1 MTSYAYTHTH
11 GPITNNDIE
20 IIQLVSYRW
29 PWNMNIPSST
39 MLLKKAIP
47 DPTALILTA
56 FSALPCSEAFVYC
69 QFHVEKLLSDSL
81 LPRHQSP
88 CV

>member
-1 MTSYAYTHTH
+1 
-11 GPITNNDIE
+11 
-20 IIQLVSYRW
+20 
-29 PWNMNIPSST
+29 

-69 QFHVEKLLSDSL
+69 QFHMEKLLSDSL
-81 LPRHQSP
+81 PPRHQSP

>member
-1 MTSYAYTHTH
+1 MAMEHEYT
-11 GPITNNDIE
+11 IE
-20 IIQLVSYRW
+20 HYVAK
-29 PWNMNIPSST
+29 
-39 MLLKKAIP
+39 KKAIP

-69 QFHVEKLLSDSL
+69 QFHMEKLLSDSL
-81 LPRHQSP
+81 PPRHQSP

>member
-1 MTSYAYTHTH
+1 
-11 GPITNNDIE
+11 
-20 IIQLVSYRW
+20 
-29 PWNMNIPSST
+29 

-69 QFHVEKLLSDSL
+69 QFHMEKLLSGSL
-81 LPRHQSP
+81 PPRHQSP
-88 CV
+88 YVSLFPFCSMRHYPRDHTRHNLPQL